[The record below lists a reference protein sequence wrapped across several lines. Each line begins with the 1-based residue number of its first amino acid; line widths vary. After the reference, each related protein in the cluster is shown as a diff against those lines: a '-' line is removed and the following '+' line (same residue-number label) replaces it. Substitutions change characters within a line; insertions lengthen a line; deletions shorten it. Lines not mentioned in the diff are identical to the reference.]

1 MLTTSRLVSPAL
13 AADFK
18 VVEPAGAGAVL
29 AAVALLVF
37 FFFPFLLPEPPAR
50 AAPIPPR
57 QHNRHESKSS
67 HCQICMMDPEEP
79 EALEPEES
87 PDECP
92 GMDEP
97 LTLEPVLSEPDD
109 DINEAKLLPD
119 ESNEPE
125 EESHAVHDDVV
136 VAFIV
141 VLATLDDGGVGGI
154 DGGVGGIVGGCV
166 LTLPVPLPDLLV
178 ASTSIASV
186 SVAPC

>member
-29 AAVALLVF
+29 AAVAFLVV

-50 AAPIPPR
+50 AAPIP
-57 QHNRHESKSS
+57 HNRHESKSN

-92 GMDEP
+92 GKDESI
-97 LTLEPVLSEPDD
+97 TLEPVLSEPDV
-109 DINEAKLLPD
+109 NEAKLLPD
-119 ESNEPE
+119 ESDEPE
-125 EESHAVHDDVV
+125 EESH
-136 VAFIV
+136 
-141 VLATLDDGGVGGI
+141 
-154 DGGVGGIVGGCV
+154 
-166 LTLPVPLPDLLV
+166 
-178 ASTSIASV
+178 
-186 SVAPC
+186 